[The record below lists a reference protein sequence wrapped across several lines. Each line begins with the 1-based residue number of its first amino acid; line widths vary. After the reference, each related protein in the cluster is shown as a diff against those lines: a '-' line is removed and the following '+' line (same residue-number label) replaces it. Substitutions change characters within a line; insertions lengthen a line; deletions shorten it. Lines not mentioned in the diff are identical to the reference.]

1 MAVTY
6 NWVIEQMDCYPEL
19 DGKKDVVFTIYW
31 RLNAVDG
38 DYAGTVYGSV
48 GVTLDPDAPFV
59 AYQDLTEDQ
68 VVGWVKS
75 ALGDDQVKS
84 YEDNV
89 SGQIET
95 QKNPPVVRPAL
106 PW

>member
-1 MAVTY
+1 MTATLD
-6 NWVIEQMDCYPEL
+6 WIIEQMDCYPEK
-19 DGKKDVVFTIYW
+19 DGRTDVVFTVYW

-38 DYAGTVYGSV
+38 EHVGTVYGSV
-48 GVTLDPDAPFV
+48 GLTLDPDANFMP
-59 AYQDLTEDQ
+59 YSELTKDQ

-75 ALGDDQVKS
+75 ALGDEQVKS
-84 YEDNV
+84 YEDGV
-89 SGQIET
+89 LGQIET